1 MEKEIREQ
9 LSLYGKKIIEKGLAV
24 GPGGNISA
32 RDGEFIY
39 LSPTGFAL
47 DEIAPEQWVK
57 LNIKTGAVEGL
68 KPTCEVSM
76 HLGCYLQRS
85 EIKAVIHTHPP
96 LTIGL
101 ISAGIDFKPFCP
113 DFVALLGK
121 KVPIVSYVVPGGQEL
136 REVVVEQIKIYNVV
150 LLINHGVVCVGES
163 LKEAFSRSWVV
174 EDSAKTILA
183 GTLAGK
189 MRYFTEQEAD
199 AIDNLPAEDFRRTL
213 LKKL

>member
-1 MEKEIREQ
+1 MEKIREQ
-9 LSLYGKKIIEKGLAV
+9 LSIYGKKIIEKGLAA

-32 RDGEFIY
+32 RQGDFVY

-57 LNIKTGAVEGL
+57 VNIKTGEIEGL
-68 KPTCEVSM
+68 KPTCEIST
-76 HLGCYLQRS
+76 HLGCYLQRE

-101 ISAGIDFKPFCP
+101 ISAGIEFKPFCP

-121 KVPIVSYVVPGGQEL
+121 KVPIVPYVVPGGQEL
-136 REVVVEQIKIYNVV
+136 REVVVEQIKKYNVV

-163 LKEAFSRSWVV
+163 LKEAFSRSWLV
-174 EDSAKTILA
+174 EDSTKTILA
-183 GTLAGK
+183 GIIAGK
-189 MRYFTEQEAD
+189 MRYFNEKE
-199 AIDNLPAEDFRRTL
+199 IDEIDHLPAEDFRRTL